1 MEVVDNTKQIL
12 TEGKHYNNRSHKA
25 NYSAIMHSNN
35 VLERVC
41 ESWWCPECK
50 CNLFLGTSNILWNH
64 WKQRIKEKNM
74 APQNWVFLT

>member
-25 NYSAIMHSNN
+25 NYLAIMHSNN

-41 ESWWCPECK
+41 ES
-50 CNLFLGTSNILWNH
+50 
-64 WKQRIKEKNM
+64 
-74 APQNWVFLT
+74 